1 MKAMASVFPV
11 AEQMGSRC
19 VWGGEGGGVCITK
32 GMENTHCWS
41 SEGGEPAEEGGSPGG
56 HQGGGEMATLEFRQA
71 GKSGEE
77 RYAQLPEG
85 RKSQGSGW
93 LAEGDVMG

>member
-1 MKAMASVFPV
+1 MC
-11 AEQMGSRC
+11 GG
-19 VWGGEGGGVCITK
+19 GGEGGGVCITK